1 MKKSRLKQSR
11 INSEKFHL
19 MIRPEMSTKQRRQ
32 NRLSKESKAALRL
45 FSRDMP
51 LSDTES
57 IESLTF
63 WSLLYFSA
71 SILQRSYNIKLS
83 KPQETILNNLKV
95 IEARNAG
102 SSSKHKV
109 VDINS
114 LILPGFLK
122 CQLQ

>member
-1 MKKSRLKQSR
+1 
-11 INSEKFHL
+11 
-19 MIRPEMSTKQRRQ
+19 
-32 NRLSKESKAALRL
+32 
-45 FSRDMP
+45 MP